1 MGDTEYRD
9 ALIYA
14 TLENQLNASN
24 FRVTPGNATFKN
36 YNSTQGKYLP
46 TSKSEAFNKF
56 LESVGGTN
64 QTGLTNLLAN
74 TTIKRACCVGNEDD
88 TGKYFKTKVKLP
100 YLEDIA
106 SEMNP
111 KPDPSLLENWKK
123 LGYMHKDVLVPKTL
137 CPVTPVRYL
146 KPVSGD
152 KTINP
157 CDKFYQT
164 YCENAKLLY
173 SMDLSGRQFDN
184 EEFRISTPDCGC
196 YVDRPDDMD
205 PGVQPPC
212 YTTGCYANTTAYS
225 DPATRGDGACKINKC
240 ASYFDINEMTALT
253 GGKISAEFNL
263 TQNCGAAKEV
273 LDSLRA
279 GQTTP
284 DAAAATLGG
293 KTPAKP
299 AAVTPVKTTTN
310 TFEDNKVVIIGGV
323 IVCVVLIIIIIIVV
337 VVVMNKSGKSGK
349 KK

>member
-14 TLENQLNASN
+14 TLENQLNAAN
-24 FRVTPGNATFKN
+24 FRVKPGDATFYN
-36 YNSTQGKYLP
+36 YNSTQGKYLT
-46 TSKSEAFNKF
+46 TSKGEAYNKF
-56 LESVGGTN
+56 LDTVGTTT
-64 QTGLTNLLAN
+64 QTGLNSILAQ

-100 YLEDIA
+100 YIDDIV

-111 KPDPSLLENWKK
+111 KPDASILENWKK
-123 LGYMHKDVLVPKTL
+123 LGYMHKDVLVPKTM
-137 CPVTPVRYL
+137 CQIVGSVKYL
-146 KPVSGD
+146 KPLSGD

-184 EEFRISTPDCGC
+184 EEFRISTPDCAC
-196 YVDRPDDMD
+196 YIDRPEDID

-212 YTTGCYANTTAYS
+212 YTTGCYSTTVAYN

-263 TQNCGAAKEV
+263 TQNCGAAKQM
-273 LDSLRA
+273 LDDLKA
-279 GQTTP
+279 GKVSAE
-284 DAAAATLGG
+284 DAANKLGG
-293 KTPAKP
+293 KKVDTKP
-299 AAVTPVKTTTN
+299 APAPAPAPSFFETNKTAV
-310 TFEDNKVVIIGGV
+310 IGGI
-323 IVCVVLIIIIIIVV
+323 IVCIILIIIIIVAVIL
-337 VVVMNKSGKSGK
+337 MKKSGKSK

>member
-14 TLENQLNASN
+14 TLENQLNAVN
-24 FRVTPGNATFKN
+24 FRVKPGDATFYN
-36 YNSTQGKYLP
+36 YNSTQGKYLT
-46 TSKSEAFNKF
+46 TSKGEAYNKF
-56 LESVGGTN
+56 LDSVGTTT
-64 QTGLTNLLAN
+64 QTGLNTILAQ

-100 YLEDIA
+100 YIDDIV

-111 KPDPSLLENWKK
+111 KPDASILENWKK
-123 LGYMHKDVLVPKTL
+123 LGYMHKDVLVPKTM
-137 CPVTPVRYL
+137 CPVKYL
-146 KPVSGD
+146 KPSSGD
-152 KTINP
+152 KTINQ

-184 EEFRISTPDCGC
+184 EEFRISTPDCAC
-196 YVDRPDDMD
+196 YIDRPEDMD

-212 YTTGCYANTTAYS
+212 YTTGCYSTTVAYN

-263 TQNCGAAKEV
+263 TQNCGAAKQMF
-273 LDSLRA
+273 DDIKA
-279 GQTTP
+279 GKVSP
-284 DAAAATLGG
+284 EDAANKLGG
-293 KTPAKP
+293 KKVDTKP
-299 AAVTPVKTTTN
+299 APAPAPAPSFFETNKTAV
-310 TFEDNKVVIIGGV
+310 IGGI
-323 IVCVVLIIIIIIVV
+323 IVCIILIIIIIVV
-337 VVVMNKSGKSGK
+337 VVILMKKSGKSK
-349 KK
+349 KKK

>member
-14 TLENQLNASN
+14 TLENQLNAVN
-24 FRVTPGNATFKN
+24 FRVKPGDATFYN
-36 YNSTQGKYLP
+36 YNSTQGKYLT
-46 TSKSEAFNKF
+46 TSKGEAYNKF
-56 LESVGGTN
+56 LDTVGTTT
-64 QTGLTNLLAN
+64 QTGLNSILAQ

-100 YLEDIA
+100 YIEDIA
-106 SEMNP
+106 NEINP
-111 KPDPSLLENWKK
+111 KPDASILENWKK
-123 LGYMHKDVLVPKTL
+123 LGYMHKDVLVPKRM
-137 CPVTPVRYL
+137 CPVSPVKYL
-146 KPVSGD
+146 KPLSGD

-184 EEFRISTPDCGC
+184 EEFRISTPDCAC
-196 YVDRPDDMD
+196 YIDRPEDTD

-212 YTTGCYANTTAYS
+212 YTTGCYSTTVAYN

-263 TQNCGAAKEV
+263 TQNCGAAKQM
-273 LDSLRA
+273 LDDLKA
-279 GQTTP
+279 GKVSAE
-284 DAAAATLGG
+284 DAANKLGG
-293 KTPAKP
+293 KKVDTKP
-299 AAVTPVKTTTN
+299 APAPAPAPSFFETNKTAV
-310 TFEDNKVVIIGGV
+310 IGGI
-323 IVCVVLIIIIIIVV
+323 IVCIILIIIIIIVAV
-337 VVVMNKSGKSGK
+337 ILMKKSGKSK

>member
-14 TLENQLNASN
+14 TLENQLNAGN
-24 FRVTPGNATFKN
+24 FRVKPGNATFYN
-36 YNSTQGKYLP
+36 YNSTQGKYVP
-46 TSKSEAFNKF
+46 TSKSEAYNKF
-56 LESVGGTN
+56 LDTVGTTTQN
-64 QTGLTNLLAN
+64 GLNTLMAN

-100 YLEDIA
+100 YIEDIA

-111 KPDPSLLENWKK
+111 KPDPSVLDNWKK
-123 LGYMHKDVLVPKTL
+123 LGYMHKDVLVPKSL
-137 CPVTPVRYL
+137 CPVTPVKYL
-146 KPVSGD
+146 KPISGD

-184 EEFRISTPDCGC
+184 EEFRISTPDCAC
-196 YVDRPDDMD
+196 YIDRPEDMD

-212 YTTGCYANTTAYS
+212 YTTGCYSTTTAYS

-240 ASYFDINEMTALT
+240 ASYFDITEMTALT
-253 GGKISAEFNL
+253 GGKIDAEFNL

-273 LDSLRA
+273 LDQIRA
-279 GQTTP
+279 GEISGEDAADKLAGKKPGVATTP
-284 DAAAATLGG
+284 APVPAPSFFEENKTL
-293 KTPAKP
+293 
-299 AAVTPVKTTTN
+299 
-310 TFEDNKVVIIGGV
+310 IIGGIIACV
-323 IVCVVLIIIIIIVV
+323 IIIIIIIIVA
-337 VVVMNKSGKSGK
+337 VVVMNKSGKSK
-349 KK
+349 KSKK